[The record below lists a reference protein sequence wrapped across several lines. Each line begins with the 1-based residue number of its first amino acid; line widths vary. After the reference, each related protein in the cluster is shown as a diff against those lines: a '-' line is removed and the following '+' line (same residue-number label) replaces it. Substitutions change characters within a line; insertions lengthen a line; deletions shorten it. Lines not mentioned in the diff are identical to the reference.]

1 VRGAPSVPPD
11 AGGVHFIG
19 ISGIGMSG
27 LARILLQRGAPVS
40 GSSDRAT
47 PLTRRLDAEGARVSI
62 GHDAA
67 NLGNARTVVVS
78 SAIGCDNPEL
88 TAARARGL
96 DILHRGALLARLM
109 RERRGIAIA
118 GTHGKSTTTAM
129 VARVLEAGGLD
140 PAVVVGGERMDT
152 GSNAHDGNGAWF
164 LSEADE
170 SDFSFLDLQPEIA
183 VVTNIENDHIASDA
197 DLPAL
202 IAAFERFARSLP
214 PQGLALVG
222 IDEPRAASL
231 ATRPRPARTLTFG
244 FEASANVRAVKAT
257 YAGFGSRFGIDVDGV
272 PAGVIELHVPGAIN
286 VSNALP
292 AVAIGFEL
300 GVPFTTIAAALA
312 GFRGVRR
319 RFEILAETG
328 RLSVVDDY
336 AHHPTAVAATI
347 AAARE
352 NFHGPIVV
360 AFQPHR
366 YTRTRYLA
374 DEFARALRAADHVVL
389 TDIYAASEKPLE
401 GVDATTIGA
410 RLRALGGE
418 VAYVRGVEE
427 LPAYLLAHAPHGA
440 LVLALGAG
448 SITGAAH
455 DLANALA
462 KLGEHD
468 VAASGMRAG

>member
-1 VRGAPSVPPD
+1 
-11 AGGVHFIG
+11 
-19 ISGIGMSG
+19 MSG
-27 LARILLQRGAPVS
+27 LARILLQRGVRVS

-47 PLTRRLDAEGARVSI
+47 PLTRQLTAEGALVSI

-67 NLGNARTVVVS
+67 NLGRARTVVVS
-78 SAIGCDNPEL
+78 SAIGGDNPEL
-88 TAARARGL
+88 AAAWARSL
-96 DILHRGALLARLM
+96 DVVHRGALLARLM

-118 GTHGKSTTTAM
+118 GTHGKTTTTAM

-152 GSNAHDGNGAWF
+152 GSNAHDGTGAWF

-197 DLPAL
+197 GLPGL
-202 IAAFERFARSLP
+202 VAAFERFAGSLP
-214 PQGLALVG
+214 PQGLVLVG
-222 IDEPRAASL
+222 VDEPRAASL
-231 ATRPRPARTLTFG
+231 ATRPRSARTRTFG
-244 FEASANVRAVKAT
+244 FAASALVRAVRAT
-257 YAGFGSRFGIDVDGV
+257 YAGFGSRFDVVVDGI
-272 PAGVIELHVPGAIN
+272 PAGAIELCVPGAIN
-286 VSNALP
+286 VCDALP
-292 AVAIGFEL
+292 AVAIGLEL
-300 GVPFTTIAAALA
+300 GVSFATIAAALA

-319 RFEILAETG
+319 RFEILAETA

-352 NFHGPIVV
+352 NFRGPIVV

-366 YTRTRYLA
+366 YTRTQYLA
-374 DEFARALRAADHVVL
+374 GEFARALRAADQVVL
-389 TDIYAASEKPLE
+389 TDIYAASETPLE

-427 LPAYLLAHAPHGA
+427 LPAYLLAHAPPGA

-455 DLANALA
+455 DLADALT
-462 KLGEHD
+462 KLGERD
-468 VAASGMRAG
+468 VAALGMRAG